1 MSNSLPEKDALERKI
16 VTNLNGKQV
25 INEKWLE
32 ILYRID
38 IRISSVENRLSNLE
52 KKFSILEHRICDDDL
67 K

>member
-1 MSNSLPEKDALERKI
+1 MSNSLPEKDALVRKI
-16 VTNLNGKQV
+16 VANLNGKQV

-32 ILYRID
+32 ILYRFEN
-38 IRISSVENRLSNLE
+38 RISSFENRLSNLE

>member
-1 MSNSLPEKDALERKI
+1 MSNSLPEKDALVRKI
-16 VTNLNGKQV
+16 VDNLNGKQV

-52 KKFSILEHRICDDDL
+52 KKFLILEYRICDDDL

>member
-52 KKFSILEHRICDDDL
+52 KKFSILEPRICDDDL